1 MANTSD
7 PKNTHSYIYNMRSS
21 EAIDVTDLYR
31 NQEVDMTKGSYKSS
45 ALSDDMI
52 SFFSNERWGVSNTSL
67 RAYSTTPVD
76 DVTSH
81 GGFLKSSSMIMDRL
95 ASLDD
100 NQYTL
105 EYITSKDYNTELS
118 VLNVLTGYQFNS
130 SIQTVSNDA
139 RIFSSLRNGDPNSK
153 DYAKARR
160 RYIDSVNILKARYDS
175 AFKSKSKLNDESLTY
190 EMTYNDLFKG
200 SKIDDF
206 LGPLHRSLHI
216 YDSPKH
222 DKEWYWH
229 QYTTFY
235 NRFKVATADDCL
247 MRGFG
252 HLFFTRPDCYLFD
265 MSVSGVHSNSLA
277 PAIKLKPM
285 FANAFTNM
293 PDVIFELTQKF
304 TYGLL
309 RQRGQSSHFM
319 MSLSNKAN
327 NFSVNEDYVG
337 TAATGKTFTGF
348 QIVYG
353 KSNVESKAN
362 GSFSVEFT
370 DDKSLH
376 IYWVIRLWM
385 EYISGCY
392 RGTIV
397 PQEQDVINK
406 IIDYCSSLYY
416 IITDETGEN
425 IIYWEKYYGIFPSN
439 ISNDSLSWQN
449 GSTIQNPKF
458 NVTFQYSFRTSMD
471 PTLIAEFNY
480 NAITGSGVDKRSIQT
495 YTPTYDVNLGHVA
508 DSWVGVPFIETVV
521 DSNNRNTYK
530 LRFMDVSD
538 KVKSETK

>member
-7 PKNTHSYIYNMRSS
+7 PKSTHSYIYNMNNNNPT
-21 EAIDVTDLYR
+21 DVTDLYK
-31 NQEVDMTKGSYKSS
+31 NQEADITRGSYQS
-45 ALSDDMI
+45 AVLLDDDVA
-52 SFFSNERWGVSNTSL
+52 FFSNERWGVSNTSL

-76 DVTSH
+76 NVSTH
-81 GGFLKSSSMIMDRL
+81 GGYLKSSSAIMRRL
-95 ASLDD
+95 ASLA
-100 NQYTL
+100 NNSYTL
-105 EYITSKDYNTELS
+105 EYITSDNYRTELS
-118 VLNVLTGYQFNS
+118 TLNVLTGYRFNE
-130 SIQTVSNDA
+130 TVQNVHNNA
-139 RIFSSLRNGDPNSK
+139 FALSSLRYANTNPKDINAARSK
-153 DYAKARR
+153 YEK
-160 RYIDSVNILKARYDS
+160 SVNDLNNQYKTAIKNGARFDD
-175 AFKSKSKLNDESLTY
+175 KSLTY
-190 EMTYNDLFKG
+190 EMTYSDLYKG
-200 SKIDDF
+200 SGIDDF

-235 NRFKVATADDCL
+235 NRFKVATVDDCL

-265 MSVSGVHSNSLA
+265 MSATGLQSNSLA
-277 PAIKLKPM
+277 PAIRLKPM

-293 PDVIFELTQKF
+293 PDVIYELTQKF

-337 TAATGKTFTGF
+337 TAAVGKTFTGF

-397 PQEQDVINK
+397 PQEIDVINK

-449 GSTIQNPKF
+449 GDTIKNPKF

-480 NAITGSGVDKRSIQT
+480 NAMAGSRIDNRSIT
-495 YTPTYDVNLGHVA
+495 SYTPTYDNNLGHVA
-508 DSWVGVPFIETVV
+508 DSWVGVPFIETAI
-521 DSNNRNTYK
+521 DSNNRNIYK
-530 LRFMDVSD
+530 LRFMDVSN